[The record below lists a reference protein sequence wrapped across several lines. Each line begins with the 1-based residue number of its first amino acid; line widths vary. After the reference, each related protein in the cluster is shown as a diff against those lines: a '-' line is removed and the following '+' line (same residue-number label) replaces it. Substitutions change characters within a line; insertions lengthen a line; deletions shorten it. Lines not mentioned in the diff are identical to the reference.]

1 MKLGSSLYHPG
12 MVYTAKSRTQ
22 SKAMRLNS
30 YNQEKGNKSNKVQ
43 PIQEKLGKELG
54 LSFNSIQK
62 TSPKLLKTA
71 MIIVSK
77 SLHLRLNISR
87 SSFLCS
93 RDHSRIQ
100 HVALKITSK

>member
-1 MKLGSSLYHPG
+1 
-12 MVYTAKSRTQ
+12 
-22 SKAMRLNS
+22 MRLNS

-77 SLHLRLNISR
+77 SLHLRLNINR